1 MHNSHLKRLRRCL
14 FFADPEL
21 INGWKVYTSKR
32 SSCLND
38 RRFRIKWFFL
48 IHCCCQCRYLFTPLR
63 YLPKEGHKDRLL
75 HDKQN
80 KNLHTLY
87 VNAQNNLRGGRMY
100 VRWGIWH
107 IVGLDWLRLSITNR
121 GLTLFCPNI
130 SGYGLGGSFV
140 YFRHNVLVQKY
151 TTTLKSGLKGALL

>member
-1 MHNSHLKRLRRCL
+1 MMNIVMHNSHLKRLRRCL

-87 VNAQNNLRGGRMY
+87 VNAEQSQRRKNVCAMRDLTYCWPRLTAPQYHKPRSDA
-100 VRWGIWH
+100 ILPQH
-107 IVGLDWLRLSITNR
+107 QWLWP
-121 GLTLFCPNI
+121 GWF
-130 SGYGLGGSFV
+130 
-140 YFRHNVLVQKY
+140 FRIF
-151 TTTLKSGLKGALL
+151 

>member
-1 MHNSHLKRLRRCL
+1 MSNVGIWKTMNMVVMHNSHLKRLRRCL

-80 KNLHTLY
+80 KNLHTLF
-87 VNAQNNLRGGRMY
+87 VNAEQSQRRKCDEGSDILLASIDCASVSQTEVWRY
-100 VRWGIWH
+100 FAPTS
-107 IVGLDWLRLSITNR
+107 VGLWP
-121 GLTLFCPNI
+121 GWF
-130 SGYGLGGSFV
+130 
-140 YFRHNVLVQKY
+140 FRIF
-151 TTTLKSGLKGALL
+151 